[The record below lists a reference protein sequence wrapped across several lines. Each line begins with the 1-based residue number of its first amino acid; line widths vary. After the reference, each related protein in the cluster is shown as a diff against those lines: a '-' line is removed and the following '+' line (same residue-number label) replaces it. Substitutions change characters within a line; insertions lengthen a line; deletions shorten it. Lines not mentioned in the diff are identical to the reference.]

1 VLFAV
6 LFPETYELV
15 VLNGVD
21 VFVGELFRG
30 DISHPSTFFVAHDIL
45 SACVQQMSLAQSD
58 ASVEKERVVRF
69 ARALSNGQR
78 RGVGEIIVI
87 ADDKRVESVLWI
99 EPVIAATDDGFL
111 PFLDCV

>member
-1 VLFAV
+1 
-6 LFPETYELV
+6 
-15 VLNGVD
+15 D
-21 VFVGELFRG
+21 
-30 DISHPSTFFVAHDIL
+30 S
-45 SACVQQMSLAQSD
+45 VQQMSLAQSD

-111 PFLDCV
+111 PFLDCVRSMRFAFGYGGRAGLSGGDFEFDLEWLAAGMH